1 MDSSE
6 HYWLPWLQTYQKL
19 QAATRTGTAGVP
31 AELKQVQQW
40 LQDGAARFKPPSEQ
54 SAATLKKG
62 GTLKASA
69 YGPGKGFAIDK
80 QLVEATLELSQLLVG
95 VTHTNK
101 RAACLSAVAC
111 VPSCLFTQHLQRSR
125 SQHTVPTRICIISHK
140 PKHTLSCLECLAGTG
155 RVANTPAAQ
164 TCHKGEGSQAQH
176 TLSTGHTSSSR
187 CSRLTSSSSCC
198 VCRRSS
204 TGCAECGGR
213 AGSGGCVWTGAG
225 VPGKVSAPD
234 PQDRT

>member
-19 QAATRTGTAGVP
+19 QAATRTGTAGVQ

-95 VTHTNK
+95 VTHNHK
-101 RAACLSAVAC
+101 RAACLGQLAASHPLFKHSGSRAVRVSTQCPHALVLHLINQSTRCLGFGCSA
-111 VPSCLFTQHLQRSR
+111 
-125 SQHTVPTRICIISHK
+125 
-140 PKHTLSCLECLAGTG
+140 
-155 RVANTPAAQ
+155 
-164 TCHKGEGSQAQH
+164 
-176 TLSTGHTSSSR
+176 
-187 CSRLTSSSSCC
+187 
-198 VCRRSS
+198 
-204 TGCAECGGR
+204 
-213 AGSGGCVWTGAG
+213 GAG
-225 VPGKVSAPD
+225 
-234 PQDRT
+234 